1 MLGASFR
8 LHSSEEADPRRMRK
22 GQLVIARIA
31 TTLSLDRD
39 AGSLP
44 RKENIAIIILQMGR
58 PSPADQ
64 GYCVTPFVLL
74 RRVSEIFS

>member
-1 MLGASFR
+1 MLWASFG
-8 LHSSEEADPRRMRK
+8 LHSSEEADPHRMRK

-44 RKENIAIIILQMGR
+44 GKENVAVI
-58 PSPADQ
+58 PAD
-64 GYCVTPFVLL
+64 GP
-74 RRVSEIFS
+74 SMSS